1 MEGNSPKITIR
12 PYKVSDADD
21 FMIYGGDDRVTR
33 LSRWNTFTSRE
44 ESLAYIKD
52 LCIPHPYCRS
62 ICLDDRSIGFLM
74 ITPGLGDERCRA
86 EVRYALATEY
96 WGCGI
101 VAEALKI
108 AMPEAVKEFPEL
120 VRLQAHAA
128 AENKAS
134 QRVLEKLGFLREG
147 LLRKYIY
154 NKGELRDVII
164 YSLLVTD
171 LIS

>member
-21 FMIYGGDDRVTR
+21 FMIYGEDDRVTQF
-33 LSRWNTFTSRE
+33 S
-44 ESLAYIKD
+44 
-52 LCIPHPYCRS
+52 RS

-74 ITPGLGDERCRA
+74 IMPGLGNHRCRA
-86 EVRYALATEY
+86 EVSYALATEY
-96 WGCGI
+96 WGRGI

-120 VRLQAHAA
+120 VRLQAHAV

-154 NKGELRDVII
+154 NKGEARDVFI
-164 YSLLVTD
+164 YSLLVTN

>member
-1 MEGNSPKITIR
+1 MEGNSRKITIR

-33 LSRWNTFTSRE
+33 LTRWDTFTSRE
-44 ESLAYIKD
+44 EALAYIKD
-52 LCIPHPYCRS
+52 SCIPHPYCRS
-62 ICLDDRSIGFLM
+62 ICLDDRSIGSLM
-74 ITPGLGDERCRA
+74 ITPGLGNDRCRA
-86 EVRYALATEY
+86 EVSYALATEY

-101 VAEALKI
+101 VAEAVKI

-120 VRLQAHAA
+120 VRLQAHVL

-134 QRVLEKLGFLREG
+134 QRVLEKLGFLMEG
-147 LLRKYIY
+147 LLRKYICH
-154 NKGELRDVII
+154 KGEVTDMII
-164 YSLLVTD
+164 CSLLVTD